1 MRLLR
6 VKSADNSNRTMMVDE
21 AKTVDQLMD
30 VICQRIGIPNNQAGE
45 NILHEYIQ
53 SSSLFNSSC

>member
-30 VICQRIGIPNNQAGE
+30 VICQRIGIPNNQAGV
-45 NILHEYIQ
+45 NVFH
-53 SSSLFNSSC
+53 